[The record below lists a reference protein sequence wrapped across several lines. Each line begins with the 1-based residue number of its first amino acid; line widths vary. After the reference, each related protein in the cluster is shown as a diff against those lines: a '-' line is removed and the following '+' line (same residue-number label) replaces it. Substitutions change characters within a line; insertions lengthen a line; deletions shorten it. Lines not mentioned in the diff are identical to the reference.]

1 MKRVLTL
8 TFLLLLGFVF
18 LQSNVNSPEEAAAA
32 KPKFKYSKK
41 VNAVIQEKCY
51 GCHSEQGRSD
61 KAKEKLMW
69 DNVPGMDADGQ
80 AHILEEILE
89 VVEEGSMPP
98 SRFLENNPDKKLTDD
113 EKALM
118 EKWAGK
124 MQKKISK

>member
-32 KPKFKYSKK
+32 KPTFKYSKK

-69 DNVPGMDADGQ
+69 DNVPGMDAAGQ

-118 EKWAGK
+118 EKWASK
-124 MQKKISK
+124 MHKKVSK

>member
-124 MQKKISK
+124 MHKKISK